1 MGRKFARAVKLSNGM
16 NRLENAYAE
25 HLDSLIVAGEIVW
38 WAFEPIR
45 LKLAEKTYY
54 CPDFLVCTA
63 NYELQVHEVK
73 GYWHDDARVKIKVAA
88 KLFPFRFIAITQRPK
103 KRGGGWEIEEFT
115 KDDRPEEITPA
126 FGGNRPSRN
135 GTE

>member
-1 MGRKFARAVKLSNGM
+1 MGRKFARGIKLSNGM
-16 NRLENAYAE
+16 NRLENSYAE
-25 HLDSLIVAGEIVW
+25 HLDSLVAAGDIIW
-38 WAFEPIR
+38 YAFEPIR

-115 KDDRPEEITPA
+115 KDDRREEDASFSRGARPPRNSPE
-126 FGGNRPSRN
+126 
-135 GTE
+135 